1 MKNIY
6 IKNAIHELSKLI
18 IGALTFVSALA
29 WNEAFS
35 DYFKSNKYLKG
46 KGLWYYA
53 LSISI
58 ISVTIITAISMVTK
72 TTTSFLLV
80 LFVILFI
87 STSYYLIHD
96 KNDIYKEAYSIN
108 SVDN

>member
-6 IKNAIHELSKLI
+6 IKNALRELSKLI

-58 ISVTIITAISMVTK
+58 ISAIMITSITMVTN
-72 TTTSFLLV
+72 TMTSFLLV

-87 STSYYLIHD
+87 ITSYYLIYH
-96 KNDIYKEAYSIN
+96 KSNIHKEAYSIN